1 LEFLLYFL
9 VFMFGYVTHRTF
21 WTYSNA
27 KSSLIL
33 LQSAQMTSLLIL
45 ARCMQNY
52 SHVRTFGSNQLI
64 KNEATED
71 EIQNYKKFIDNEIEY
86 FKDSSIKYIVRN
98 TPDHFMPMIQ
108 FDDWDSAMRY
118 LDNLNKTRMTNRYDT
133 KN

>member
-1 LEFLLYFL
+1 
-9 VFMFGYVTHRTF
+9 
-21 WTYSNA
+21 
-27 KSSLIL
+27 
-33 LQSAQMTSLLIL
+33 MTSLLIL